1 MSSLKMTFSLTSL
14 IFLIALGLVFVPA
27 SVMAHDTDA
36 DTAGDQPDG
45 HVHHSTTPMVA
56 DADIKLVSALDGTVN
71 GTNVVL
77 VDDVAATT
85 PVKVNPGTA
94 GAFQVEIK
102 FSEPVYAYTEDLTAS
117 PPTFTFPDVT
127 TALAATDL
135 AATDFMI
142 TAASRSVN
150 PGANLFGSG
159 NISVTVARKAGETA
173 GTFLDDTFLLTFAVP
188 AAANPAA
195 NATATPPVLERLP
208 IDVWITLNKDAVASQ
223 TKLVDGIE
231 TTGVANAA
239 SMRKKFTIVKMV
251 DPPVTNTV
259 TIALPDDAGPGAK
272 FTAKLTF
279 DDPVTALAANQVLV
293 TGGFPGTP
301 VKDTTTTDGTVWN
314 VEITPGIGAKQITV
328 AVVDTLATGTAAK
341 TTVDDGTPIGDEEAF
356 GPGEYFVVVRDTAN
370 PPDFGTATPTL
381 IEWAAM
387 PNLHEL
393 FLQNTKGGGTLNVKV
408 AGATRLQVVIS
419 EVMWAVDERLV
430 GQDGYDANQWFEIH
444 NKTTDK
450 SFAVSGITFA
460 TQEGRPALGEETDRV
475 SNLVGGGADWIGGK
489 GQSGNSGATDANG
502 VTTGEKEFISMYRN
516 NYGEPGHQAARWTKS
531 TQLYKRNHRGTP
543 GAKEAAGTSVIAA
556 TKVPRSPVI
565 FNEISNHDNPAY
577 EWIELRFTGDANL
590 KDYEVTIVTTKGAP
604 PQDGH
609 HDADFI
615 DFSTDD
621 LNMKSGD
628 ILLVVST
635 DPSLDVSHPLATGWN
650 VDKAEADQINGVNAN
665 SPRYVV
671 APFGK
676 AKMADGTDQTESG
689 LPDDGEFV
697 LILRNRHDR
706 NGSTNDDNIR
716 DIAGFVTGDALKVDN
731 ASLFTNLWP
740 LKNFGAAN
748 RENNK
753 LAAGTVQ
760 RRQYD
765 DIDGTGT
772 KDANQ
777 NDKTAFRDDDNGW
790 TSIGY
795 RRHTAA
801 TAQNGGTPGYPN
813 GAKQGSDTQAAADAV
828 VISEIMFAT
837 GNRAN
842 TPQWIELHNTSK
854 TVGVD
859 LDGWQV
865 TIVNHDKDNAD
876 GDLFAGDLS
885 KTYAITGK
893 VLPPNQTLLLVAYRG
908 RSSSLNNGK
917 PLLPTDR
924 IIPLRADRGD
934 LILSQY
940 GFEIKVETKAADNVR
955 KMVDM
960 AGNLAAVPAGTGGV
974 RANPQSYVDPAW
986 MLPMPTDAD
995 GNRVSIVRVSMN
1007 RTALGGQL
1015 VSAWKQFDMSAHS
1028 TRTIDKTYYGHA
1040 TDVSSPGHTVG
1051 GVLPVSLSKFR
1062 PERMKDTGEI
1072 VVRWVTQSEL
1082 NNAGF
1087 NILRS
1092 EKRDGEF
1099 TKVHFEAGQG
1109 TTSERTAYEW
1119 RDKSAK
1125 PNVVYYYQI
1134 QDVSLDGDVTTLR
1147 ITHLRGNVTAVGKL
1161 TTTWGEI
1168 KALQ

>member
-14 IFLIALGLVFVPA
+14 ILIMALGLVFVPTA
-27 SVMAHDTDA
+27 VMAHEA
-36 DTAGDQPDG
+36 DTSATIPEG
-45 HVHHSTTPMVA
+45 HVHKDAPAAPSVMLKNIMLGTA
-56 DADIKLVSALDGTVN
+56 DAPTGSTVN
-71 GTNVVL
+71 GMEVML
-77 VDDVAATT
+77 VDDAAAAT
-85 PVKVNPGTA
+85 VVANNGTA
-94 GAFQVEIK
+94 PGVFQVEIA
-102 FSEPVYAYTEDLTAS
+102 FSEDVHATIAGEAPGAS
-117 PPTFTFPDVT
+117 
-127 TALAATDL
+127 DL
-135 AATDFMI
+135 AAADLMI
-142 TAASRSVN
+142 TAASQSD
-150 PGANLFGSG
+150 SG
-159 NISVTVARKAGETA
+159 TDLLTATSDPITVGVARRTSTDAGNNTVQDPRV
-173 GTFLDDTFLLTFAVP
+173 FILTVTVP
-188 AAANPAA
+188 AARLPA
-195 NATATPPVLERLP
+195 ELP
-208 IDVWITLNKDAVASQ
+208 IDVWVTVPADVLYNK
-223 TKLVDGIE
+223 TGLVEG
-231 TTGVANAA
+231 TNTYGTGNTA

-259 TIALPDDAGPGAK
+259 MIELPDDAGPTAK

-279 DDPVTALAANQVLV
+279 GTALTALAANQVVV
-293 TGGFPGTP
+293 TNGIAGTP
-301 VKDTTTTDGTVWN
+301 VKDTTVPAADNGKVWN
-314 VEITPGIGAKQITV
+314 VEITPALGAKQITV
-328 AVVDTLATGTAAK
+328 AVVDTLAKGDAAK
-341 TTVDDGTPIGDEEAF
+341 TTVDDGTPIGDEAAF
-356 GPGEYFVVVRDTAN
+356 GPGEHLVVVRDADN
-370 PPDFGTATPTL
+370 PPDFGTATTTL

-408 AGATRLQVVIS
+408 AGATTRQVIFS
-419 EVMWAVDERLV
+419 EIMWAVDERLV
-430 GQDGYDANQWFEIH
+430 GEDGYDANQWIELR
-444 NKTTDK
+444 NTTTDK

-460 TQEGRPALGEETDRV
+460 TQEGRPALNEETDRV

-489 GQSGNSGATDANG
+489 GQSGNSGATVDG
-502 VTTGEKEFISMYRN
+502 VTTGEKEFVSMYRSN
-516 NYGEPGHQAARWTKS
+516 NGDGSNGGHWTKS

-543 GAKEAAGTSVIAA
+543 GAKEAAGTSIIGTTNAN
-556 TKVPRSPVI
+556 RSPVI

-577 EWIELRFTGDANL
+577 EWIELRNVSTGTVNL

-621 LNMKSGD
+621 LNLAADG

-650 VDKAEADQINGVNAN
+650 VDKAAADQINGVNAD

-676 AKMADGTDQTESG
+676 AKMADGMDQTESG

-697 LILRNRHDR
+697 LILRNRQDR
-706 NGSTNDDNIR
+706 NGSTDDDNIR

-740 LKNFGAAN
+740 LKNFGAAK
-748 RENNK
+748 RANNK
-753 LAAGTVQ
+753 FEDGRVY
-760 RRQYD
+760 RRQHA
-765 DIDGTGT
+765 DIDGT
-772 KDANQ
+772 KSKADN
-777 NDKTAFRDDDNGW
+777 NDNGNTAFRFDDNGW

-795 RRHTAA
+795 RRHAAA
-801 TAQNGGTPGYPN
+801 TVQNGGTPGYPN
-813 GAKQGSDTQAAADAV
+813 DAKQGADTQAAANAV
-828 VISEIMFAT
+828 IISEIMFAT

-865 TIVNHDKDNAD
+865 TIVNHDQNNAD

-885 KTYAITGK
+885 KTYAIAGK
-893 VLPPNQTLLLVAYRG
+893 VLPPNQALLLVAYRG

-917 PLLPTDR
+917 PLLPADR

-934 LILSQY
+934 LILSEY

-960 AGNLAAVPAGTGGV
+960 AGNLAAVAAGTGGV

-986 MLPMPTDAD
+986 MLPMPTDEE
-995 GNRVSIVRVSMN
+995 GNRVSIVRVAKQS
-1007 RTALGGQL
+1007 TALGGQL

-1062 PERMKDTGEI
+1062 PERMKNTGEI

-1147 ITHLRGNVTAVGKL
+1147 ITHLRGNVTAAGKL